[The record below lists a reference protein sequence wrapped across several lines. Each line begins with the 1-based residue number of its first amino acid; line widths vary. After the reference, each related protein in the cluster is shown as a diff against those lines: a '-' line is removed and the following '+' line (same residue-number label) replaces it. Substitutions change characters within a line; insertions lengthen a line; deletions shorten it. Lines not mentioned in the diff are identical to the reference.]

1 MDTFINVLHILATAV
16 WIGGAAFVHFIL
28 KPASR
33 SIDPQQAG
41 KLFGLVAKRFSKVAW
56 GSIIILLVTG
66 YLKTPDGL
74 MFDTSSEMGMM
85 LTIKHILVAGVLV
98 VGLTIGLY
106 VVPSMQKAAPK
117 PGEAP
122 SAAFIGY
129 QEKLNTFASINLVLG
144 VLVVIVASM
153 LW

>member
-16 WIGGAAFVHFIL
+16 WIGGASFVHFIL

-56 GSIIILLVTG
+56 GSIIVLLITG
-66 YLKTPDGL
+66 VMKTPEGQ
-74 MFDTSSEMGMM
+74 MFNTSSELGMM
-85 LTIKHILVAGVLV
+85 LTIKHILVIGVLI

-106 VVPSMQKAAPK
+106 VVPKMQKAAPK

-122 SAAFIGY
+122 SADFAEY
-129 QEKLNTFASINLVLG
+129 QNKLNMLASVNLVLG
-144 VLVVIVASM
+144 VLVVVVASM

>member
-16 WIGGAAFVHFIL
+16 WIGGASFVHFIL
-28 KPASR
+28 KSASR

-56 GSIIILLVTG
+56 GSIIVLLITG
-66 YLKTPDGL
+66 VMKTPEGE
-74 MFDTSSEMGMM
+74 MFNTSSELGMM
-85 LTIKHILVAGVLV
+85 LTIKHILVIGVLI

-106 VVPSMQKAAPK
+106 VVPRMHQATPK

-122 SAAFIGY
+122 SADFAEY
-129 QEKLNTFASINLVLG
+129 QNKLNMLASVNLVLG
-144 VLVVIVASM
+144 VLVVVVASM